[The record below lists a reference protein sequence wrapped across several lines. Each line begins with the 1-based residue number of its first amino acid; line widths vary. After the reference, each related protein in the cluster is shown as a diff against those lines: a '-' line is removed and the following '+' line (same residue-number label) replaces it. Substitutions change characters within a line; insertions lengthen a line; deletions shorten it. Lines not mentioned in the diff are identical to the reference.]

1 MKTIA
6 FLDNKLNH
14 SFDEF
19 EEIQNQLI
27 KILSNK
33 YNFIS
38 QRKTKKTSLFLAALF
53 SKIHSLFV
61 SDLLFINGTSCA
73 FLFPLIRLIS
83 KKKIIVFSSR
93 VKLSNNTIFY
103 KFYFTLKENIANKF
117 AHAKIVDHLYS
128 KENHVNSALLVRAFP
143 GGNHVEHVESSSN
156 DHRFFRFLKYQYVM
170 SICDVRPENKIEIVL
185 EGFTQ
190 TNKMFLVIIG
200 DWNNSSYSKN
210 LKNKYSTF
218 SNIFMMDPISNKRS
232 LDLIRS
238 NAFIYLQ
245 TNDSS
250 DRNILLIEA
259 MCSNLP
265 ILAFNNINNNLLT
278 EGAAAYFTHSD
289 EINKYITNVNLEKLK
304 NNVLAMGEISKRC
317 YRWKTVCKKY
327 ESLIDNLLS
336 AKSN

>member
-1 MKTIA
+1 MKKIA
-6 FLDNKLNH
+6 FLDSKVKK

-19 EEIQNQLI
+19 EQIQLQLI
-27 KILSNK
+27 KAFGEK

-38 QRKTKKTSLFLAALF
+38 KKKST
-53 SKIHSLFV
+53 IQTLFV
-61 SDLLFINGTSCA
+61 SDLLFIKGTSYA
-73 FLFPLIRLIS
+73 LLFPLIRLIS
-83 KKKIIVFSSR
+83 KKKIITISS
-93 VKLSNNTIFY
+93 KLKLINTNYFL
-103 KFYFTLKENIANKF
+103 KFYFFLKEKIADKF
-117 AHAKIVDHLYS
+117 AHAIIVDHLTS
-128 KENHVNSALLVRAFP
+128 NENNTNSALLVHILP
-143 GGNHVEHVESSSN
+143 GGDHVEHIESSSN
-156 DHRFFRFLKYQYVM
+156 DHRIFRFLKYQYVM

-190 TNKMFLVIIG
+190 ANKMFLVIIG
-200 DWNNSSYSKN
+200 DWNNSNYGIN

-218 SNIFMMDPISNKRS
+218 SNIFMLDPIDDKRS

-245 TNDSS
+245 TNHSS

-278 EGAAAYFTHSD
+278 EGAAAYFTNSD
-289 EINKYITNVNLEKLK
+289 EINKYVTNVNIEKLK

-336 AKSN
+336 EKSN